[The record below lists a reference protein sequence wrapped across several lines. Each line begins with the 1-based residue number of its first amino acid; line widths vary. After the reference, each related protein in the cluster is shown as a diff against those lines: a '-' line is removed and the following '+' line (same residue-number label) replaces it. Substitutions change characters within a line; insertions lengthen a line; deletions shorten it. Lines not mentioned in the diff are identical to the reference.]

1 MAGSENEHTNSSSS
15 GEEEEELEST
25 QGSDSEPETEPEKT
39 PPKQTLT
46 PTLSSSDDS
55 DSDDGETPAIAPVK
69 EVEKPTSKNQSAL
82 PAVVKRP
89 AAEIDGGDV
98 KRARK
103 ETVIAVAAPDSVNG
117 VGAERK
123 DPKQLFARL
132 WSRLIHVREIE
143 IVLIEGMIN
152 YVNEIKKDPIAKIN
166 DFYEFVKGD
175 VHVDVTTSQ
184 MLNKT
189 RAVVRDSGTESLD
202 FGREW
207 GVTRWA
213 GEWQVGRAGA
223 RGREYFAL
231 RKKYENNYAK
241 FEKSGKVR
249 SFSNQHERR
258 MYDLSQNLWGS
269 DGNNNVAKSSKRI
282 NVTSKVKKSKKSGL
296 GNGNV
301 NMDFE
306 VEPKMVQPV
315 RSWRGPE
322 QLGSMGLMVTDEGI
336 MSKGLELLTGAKKA
350 EMEEKWKELKVQEL
364 EHFVRKVE
372 LLKEQAEVVL
382 DAVTRSGAN

>member
-1 MAGSENEHTNSSSS
+1 MSYVSVCDLVISFFGSNGSR
-15 GEEEEELEST
+15 
-25 QGSDSEPETEPEKT
+25 SDSLFLDWSLSVNKCAIRASFM
-39 PPKQTLT
+39 LT
-46 PTLSSSDDS
+46 VLD
-55 DSDDGETPAIAPVK
+55 EAPVK
-69 EVEKPTSKNQSAL
+69 EVEKPRSKNQSAS
-82 PAVVKRP
+82 PAVGKRP
-89 AAEIDGGDV
+89 AAEIGGGDV
-98 KRARK
+98 KRVRK
-103 ETVIAVAAPDSVNG
+103 ETVVAVAAPDSING
-117 VGAERK
+117 GGAADRK

-132 WSRLIHVREIE
+132 WSEENEIE
-143 IVLIEGMIN
+143 LIEGMLN
-152 YVNEIKKDPIAKIN
+152 YVNEIKKDPIAEIN
-166 DFYEFVKGD
+166 DFHEFVKND

-184 MLNKT
+184 MLNKVK
-189 RAVVRDSGTESLD
+189 R
-202 FGREW
+202 
-207 GVTRWA
+207 
-213 GEWQVGRAGA
+213 
-223 RGREYFAL
+223 L
-231 RKKYENNYAK
+231 RKKFENNYAK

-249 SFSNQHERR
+249 TFSNPHEKR

-269 DGNNNVAKSSKRI
+269 EGNNNVAKPSKKI
-282 NVTSKVKKSKKSGL
+282 NVTSKVNKGKKSGL

-301 NMDFE
+301 NMEFE

-336 MSKGLELLTGAKKA
+336 MSKGLELLTGAKKV